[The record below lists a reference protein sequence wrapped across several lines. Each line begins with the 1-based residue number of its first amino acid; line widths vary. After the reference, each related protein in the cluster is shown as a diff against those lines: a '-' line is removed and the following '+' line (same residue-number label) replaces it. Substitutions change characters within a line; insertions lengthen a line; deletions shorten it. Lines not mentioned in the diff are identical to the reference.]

1 MSFSFSS
8 THFFN
13 DLVDKN
19 IQQGQE
25 YIKVNRIF
33 SDSGNIHIKPLQLTS
48 APYLSSISEAM
59 NGGDSTNSM
68 NTDIKTNISGH
79 EDEFNKTLVKYSSL
93 YNAFSEDVLNNN
105 NNNLQGNINDK
116 QGNIN
121 DKQGNINDKQGN
133 INDKQANINPYVWQQ
148 LSVLNN
154 KLIDL
159 AAKINNEISS
169 LTVTDSNLKT
179 QLVEQQK
186 TLSNYINQLKNEKGK
201 LNDTNN
207 SSVNVDGL
215 QQNSQLVLVSNKYY
229 YLVWFILGLTIIA
242 MSLYSSTSNKGTN
255 ILLVIVSLLAL
266 YFISKWI
273 NERFIRQ

>member
-1 MSFSFSS
+1 M
-8 THFFN
+8 
-13 DLVDKN
+13 
-19 IQQGQE
+19 
-25 YIKVNRIF
+25 
-33 SDSGNIHIKPLQLTS
+33 
-48 APYLSSISEAM
+48 
-59 NGGDSTNSM
+59 
-68 NTDIKTNISGH
+68 
-79 EDEFNKTLVKYSSL
+79 
-93 YNAFSEDVLNNN
+93 
-105 NNNLQGNINDK
+105 
-116 QGNIN
+116 
-121 DKQGNINDKQGN
+121 
-133 INDKQANINPYVWQQ
+133 
-148 LSVLNN
+148 
-154 KLIDL
+154 
-159 AAKINNEISS
+159 
-169 LTVTDSNLKT
+169 TDSNLKT

>member
-105 NNNLQGNINDK
+105 NNNL
-116 QGNIN
+116 
-121 DKQGNINDKQGN
+121 QGNINDKQGN